1 MAYDP
6 ERLRIA
12 LLIYRGN
19 PLSGGQGVYTRHLAR
34 ELVALGHEVTVFS
47 GLPYPQLDAG
57 VGFVPVPQLD
67 LYKNDTLLRWIWP
80 SEIRDRLDLREIGL
94 FSTGMFPEPDVW
106 SHRIRRVLQDRRAD
120 FDIIHDNQCLGDG
133 ILAMVEGDGWPL
145 LATVH
150 HPITKDRDLELAAI
164 ESLPLVH
171 RLRRRMGI
179 KLWYRFLT
187 MQTRVVRRLP
197 HMVTVSESSRRDI
210 VAQLHARPEA
220 MSVVPV
226 AADHATFRPMPDVAR
241 VPGRIMC
248 TSSADV
254 PLKGMVPMM
263 EAFAKVRAD
272 RPDAH
277 LVVIGKPRTGGPVD
291 RTVDRLGLRE
301 HITFA
306 RGIDD
311 DALVRLYAE
320 AEVAVVPSLYE
331 GFSLPAIEAMSAG
344 VPLVATTGGALP
356 EVAGT
361 SGETALLVP
370 PGDPD
375 ALAVAILRMLG
386 DEGLRDRIGAAG
398 RERALSKF
406 TWKATAEGT
415 AEIYRRI
422 LAEHDALAATA
433 PATATQG

>member
-164 ESLPLVH
+164 E
-171 RLRRRMGI
+171 
-179 KLWYRFLT
+179 
-187 MQTRVVRRLP
+187 
-197 HMVTVSESSRRDI
+197 
-210 VAQLHARPEA
+210 
-220 MSVVPV
+220 
-226 AADHATFRPMPDVAR
+226 
-241 VPGRIMC
+241 
-248 TSSADV
+248 
-254 PLKGMVPMM
+254 
-263 EAFAKVRAD
+263 
-272 RPDAH
+272 
-277 LVVIGKPRTGGPVD
+277 
-291 RTVDRLGLRE
+291 
-301 HITFA
+301 
-306 RGIDD
+306 
-311 DALVRLYAE
+311 
-320 AEVAVVPSLYE
+320 
-331 GFSLPAIEAMSAG
+331 
-344 VPLVATTGGALP
+344 
-356 EVAGT
+356 
-361 SGETALLVP
+361 
-370 PGDPD
+370 
-375 ALAVAILRMLG
+375 
-386 DEGLRDRIGAAG
+386 
-398 RERALSKF
+398 
-406 TWKATAEGT
+406 
-415 AEIYRRI
+415 
-422 LAEHDALAATA
+422 
-433 PATATQG
+433 